1 MGNGASTRPATEAVP
16 GSVTSSEECH
26 VISIDAQQH
35 SGLASDGESSA
46 SADLVNLD
54 YSNGLSP
61 VPSSRGSGRRDVT
74 TNERKPTASLSSG
87 AAVAAGSQA
96 TAEVALSAAAQSDHD
111 EHDDDAQEA
120 SNTYNAG
127 DMSVESINNSPRDAN
142 SVSSNAEA
150 ELTPRVESLIAPM
163 LALSPSPPHS
173 LRTGGDFDLH
183 EASFDSHCGL
193 GAAAQLHP
201 QPFDS
206 SGSDAVSDSRS
217 TVKEQ
222 QQQQQSHWPA
232 RGRRLVRQ
240 PQSAAAGA
248 TAASVGSTVFIEP
261 AIVEERATDLN
272 DTGSSSIAASIAA
285 AAASIASV
293 SPPPASE
300 AGRAALEMRNLALE
314 RQVAQLKNQLAG
326 QMESLSFSLDT
337 AAALHNS
344 SSSAAHNNSSSINSS
359 STSQRG
365 RDRSNSRSK
374 GKASGALARV
384 NSRFNSSLSGERGG
398 SRGRPSP
405 PRNSSAAAKTQHSSS
420 NGSKSRSNSP
430 PPPLPV
436 LQRPPSHHGPASQLE
451 RNSSSSSCI
460 AQARRVNTSP
470 PGSSSAGRATN
481 AATAAAASSIKTATA
496 GVGSSSTTSGV
507 AVPMLRAVQGLQ
519 KKPRG
524 NRSCAVIAPL
534 DSSSSGSGLH
544 SSSAIDVT
552 AGRKGAHS
560 ALPSSSSSVAHGRAA
575 ASSNG
580 TAAAA
585 TGSHSDANSGS
596 LTSRSRGRRGVGDA
610 PAQSLWD
617 SADTIT
623 ATSNRTTAAAATD
636 GGTAG
641 TAAATQRSA
650 AHTTSNSNGG
660 SSSGAAKRSE
670 SADFLQDSSESL
682 TGPVSG
688 TKHTRR
694 GGKRRDNA
702 STTAAAATGHGGS
715 IDSLSQPR
723 AAAVSST
730 VTPAKPYLQQSH
742 PDAHSTVATAVAALT
757 TPAGRSSTIHPT
769 NNSSSSFST
778 GENIWADSL
787 AAVGTGGGESHSST
801 AAEDAFFGNGC
812 FDSERGWGSQLSSRW
827 AEVEFMLRHAVE
839 TDADLTYTA
848 GAAEAGLIFMDHLE
862 AKAQQLGVRKG
873 QLSRWLLP
881 YDLETSVAEQRA
893 RTPGTARFAMPQDIA
908 AQISDRE
915 VSEHSECTH
924 CRCCYA

>member
-1 MGNGASTRPATEAVP
+1 MGNGASTRPAASDAVP
-16 GSVTSSEECH
+16 GSATSSEECH
-26 VISIDAQQH
+26 VVSIDAQH
-35 SGLASDGESSA
+35 NSDGESST

-54 YSNGLSP
+54 YSHGSP
-61 VPSSRGSGRRDVT
+61 VPSSCGSGRPDT
-74 TNERKPTASLSSG
+74 ITHERKSALSSG
-87 AAVAAGSQA
+87 AAAVAAAGSH
-96 TAEVALSAAAQSDHD
+96 TADEAALNAAAQSDHD

-120 SNTYNAG
+120 SSTYNAG
-127 DMSVESINNSPRDAN
+127 DMSVESIDNSPRDVN
-142 SVSSNAEA
+142 SMSSNNAETA
-150 ELTPRVESLIAPM
+150 ELTPRVESLVAPM

-217 TVKEQ
+217 SVREQ
-222 QQQQQSHWPA
+222 QQQQPHWPA
-232 RGRRLVRQ
+232 RGRRLLRQ

-248 TAASVGSTVFIEP
+248 TAAATGSTVFIEP
-261 AIVEERATDLN
+261 AIIEERATDLN
-272 DTGSSSIAASIAA
+272 DTGSSSIAASITA
-285 AAASIASV
+285 AAASVTSV
-293 SPPPASE
+293 SPPPISE
-300 AGRAALEMRNLALE
+300 AGCAALELRNLALE

-337 AAALHNS
+337 AAAAAHSSSMNS
-344 SSSAAHNNSSSINSS
+344 STNT

-398 SRGRPSP
+398 SRGRSSP
-405 PRNSSAAAKTQHSSS
+405 PRNSSTAAKAQQHSS
-420 NGSKSRSNSP
+420 NGIYTRSNSP
-430 PPPLPV
+430 PPPLPA
-436 LQRPPSHHGPASQLE
+436 LQKPPSHQGPVSQLE
-451 RNSSSSSCI
+451 RNSSSNSCI

-470 PGSSSAGRATN
+470 TNSSSLGR
-481 AATAAAASSIKTATA
+481 ATAAATAA
-496 GVGSSSTTSGV
+496 GVGSSSANSGV
-507 AVPMLRAVQGLQ
+507 SVPMLRAVQGLQ

-534 DSSSSGSGLH
+534 DSSSSSGLH

-560 ALPSSSSSVAHGRAA
+560 ALPSSSSSSNAARARAA
-575 ASSNG
+575 AGSNG
-580 TAAAA
+580 TASSNAAA
-585 TGSHSDANSGS
+585 TAAGGHSDAKNGS
-596 LTSRSRGRRGVGDA
+596 LTSRSRGRRGGGDA
-610 PAQSLWD
+610 PAHSLWD
-617 SADTIT
+617 SADNIASFSNGRNATGKATTGAAGGAT
-623 ATSNRTTAAAATD
+623 AS
-636 GGTAG
+636 

-650 AHTTSNSNGG
+650 AHATSNS
-660 SSSGAAKRSE
+660 SSSSIAKRGD
-670 SADFLQDSSESL
+670 SADYLQDSSESL

-694 GGKRRDNA
+694 GGKRRE
-702 STTAAAATGHGGS
+702 TTAATATSAAIGHGGS

-723 AAAVSST
+723 AAAASST
-730 VTPAKPYLQQSH
+730 VTPAKQPLQLSH
-742 PDAHSTVATAVAALT
+742 PDAHSTVAAGAAAAAVA
-757 TPAGRSSTIHPT
+757 TPANRSSAAHHHNSS
-769 NNSSSSFST
+769 NNSSSFST
-778 GENIWADSL
+778 GENIWAESL
-787 AAVGTGGGESHSST
+787 ATVGTAVGTSGGESQST
-801 AAEDAFFGNGC
+801 AEDAFFGNGS

-915 VSEHSECTH
+915 VRELT
-924 CRCCYA
+924 CRLYLLNLL